1 MLSNQILKPT
11 KVDHPLIAPSN
22 KCTPISNSIATN
34 KNTLDNSSTTNV
46 DNQQD
51 LLSFIDVNL
60 KLENSQIQSVTT
72 PPPLPPSNQTSSQ
85 LAPLDIDLSYFEKKI
100 EPNSSNSSFSSSSS
114 SSSSSKNESSNISNN
129 QKMPLNHLNKQSLA
143 NKKEPNAKIYLDKLL
158 QDIFMNKNNNGN
170 NNNNTNN
177 SNQVTLVKSNSASTF
192 NQHLTAKSDIFPDKK
207 CNLK

>member
-1 MLSNQILKPT
+1 
-11 KVDHPLIAPSN
+11 
-22 KCTPISNSIATN
+22 
-34 KNTLDNSSTTNV
+34 
-46 DNQQD
+46 
-51 LLSFIDVNL
+51 
-60 KLENSQIQSVTT
+60 
-72 PPPLPPSNQTSSQ
+72 
-85 LAPLDIDLSYFEKKI
+85 
-100 EPNSSNSSFSSSSS
+100 
-114 SSSSSKNESSNISNN
+114 
-129 QKMPLNHLNKQSLA
+129 MPLNHLNKQSLA